1 MQERKEI
8 REMFEKKH
16 KLLAKEHALRNAIQF
31 MGVLLKERLF
41 VGYEGSHE
49 KQPKI
54 SLSDLIKT
62 TVEIAKEFEAYIR
75 GEDFLKENLDF
86 KSAGDLFEKKRKYS
100 NTKNPVQNKRVRKR
114 N

>member
-1 MQERKEI
+1 MQERKEV

-31 MGVLLKERLF
+31 MSVLLKERLI
-41 VGYEGSHE
+41 VSYDGKY
-49 KQPKI
+49 PKI
-54 SLSDLIKT
+54 SLSELIKT
-62 TVEIAKEFEAYIR
+62 TIEVAKEFEAYIR

-86 KSAGDLFEKKRKYS
+86 ALAGDLLEEKRSYS
-100 NTKNPVQNKRVRKR
+100 NTKNTIQNKRVRKR